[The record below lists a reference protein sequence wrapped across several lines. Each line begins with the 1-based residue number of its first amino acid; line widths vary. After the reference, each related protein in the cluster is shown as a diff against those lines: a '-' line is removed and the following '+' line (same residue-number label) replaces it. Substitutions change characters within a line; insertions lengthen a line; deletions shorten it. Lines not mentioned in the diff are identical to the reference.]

1 MSVFQS
7 TYIFN
12 NDQIALFQSGGNYI
26 LLSVIDVK
34 YGDFIHLNRIVRLLQ
49 EYKFLILYFCRC
61 LLRNNKSVFHVV
73 RDDEITHTATSQ
85 QVVTVWES
93 STNADR
99 TCVCIDYTADGFYF
113 SFLIVGLTV
122 HLMNQLNV
130 WNLLPLPLTGLHF
143 IFVLAIITTIL
154 GVFISMFI
162 FKHALNPITQLS
174 RSMQQV
180 AEGNYN
186 VKLDAD
192 PHKGE
197 IHDLLTNFNH
207 MVQELNSTETLHSDF
222 ISSVSHEF
230 KTPLATISGYAT
242 LLQDDTLS
250 AEERNEY
257 INIII
262 RTTRELSHMTG
273 NILSLSRLE
282 NQTIITDQE
291 AFHVDEQIRQCILLR
306 ETIWSEKNLVI
317 DPDLDS
323 IIWKGNRELTSH
335 IWNNLLDNAIKFTPA
350 GGEITIR
357 ASMDKDWLTVSFT
370 DTGIG
375 MTPEV
380 KQRVFD
386 KFYQGDTSHKK
397 KGNGLGLA
405 LVRQIVTLY
414 GGSVEVES
422 APDMGSTFTVRLPA
436 HTISSESSS
445 EQRAL
450 HSLP

>member
-113 SFLIVGLTV
+113 SFLIVGLTI

-291 AFHVDEQIRQCILLR
+291 SFHVDEQIRQCILLR